1 MRAAVDLEDEPPPLA
16 AARRDVPSLDLVP
29 VGVRHGEALR
39 VSPPAAEPAAP
50 VSGEAAQA
58 ALLDRA
64 DLARPAVVG
73 RDGGDP
79 PAADRERGADD
90 VALDQ
95 PLHRP
100 VEPEA
105 VEVAAAAVADRRDDP
120 LAVEPEHARLARRR
134 VVEVARREEGDRPIE
149 VSREPAEALALDDVE
164 VVVRPAGDALG
175 GLRDAD
181 QAERPGR
188 RPSRGGDLAGEL
200 GEPLRT
206 AAAHRD
212 LPRLR

>member
-1 MRAAVDLEDEPPPLA
+1 RAGKVDAVAARPARVRVDDGDARVGEGEHLEPRRGAVGDMRAAVDLGDEPPPLA

-64 DLARPAVVG
+64 DLARPAMVG

-105 VEVAAAAVADRRDDP
+105 GEVAAAAVADRRDDP

-134 VVEVARREEGDRPIE
+134 VVEVARREEGDRPVE
-149 VSREPAEALALDDVE
+149 VSREPAEALALD
-164 VVVRPAGDALG
+164 RKSIRLN
-175 GLRDAD
+175 
-181 QAERPGR
+181 
-188 RPSRGGDLAGEL
+188 SSH
-200 GEPLRT
+200 RT
-206 AAAHRD
+206 ISY
-212 LPRLR
+212 